1 MSDEAP
7 DRSDKTLG
15 GEPLA
20 EATGDGDGDDLDR
33 RTFLTRAT
41 LAIGG
46 ALAAAWTVP
55 AAVYVLGPARR
66 SDTSEQ
72 WVALGA
78 ANKVQPGSP
87 TLFKATVTRSTGWV
101 STSEEVAVYVV
112 TEDGRTFTGLSNV
125 CTHLGCRVRWV
136 GDQDRFFCPCH
147 NATFDKGGSV
157 LDGPPP
163 KPLDTYELRVENGQ
177 IQVKLEV

>member
-1 MSDEAP
+1 MSEEAP
-7 DRSDKTLG
+7 DHSGEVPGEQPGNGSDDT
-15 GEPLA
+15 E
-20 EATGDGDGDDLDR
+20 LDR
-33 RTFLTRAT
+33 RRFLTVAT

-66 SDTSEQ
+66 SDTAEE
-72 WVALGA
+72 WVTLGA

-101 STSEEVAVYVV
+101 STDEEVAVYVV

-136 GDQDRFFCPCH
+136 GDQERFFCPCH
-147 NATFDKGGSV
+147 NATFDRGGV
-157 LDGPPP
+157 VVDGPPP
-163 KPLDTYELRVENGQ
+163 KALDTYELRVENGQ